1 MVGNS
6 TGSGVLVGIGRGG
19 SGGDGVG
26 TRRAFLLIVSL
37 LDSCGTG
44 D

>member
-6 TGSGVLVGIGRGG
+6 TGSGVLAGIGRGG
-19 SGGDGVG
+19 SGGDGVE
-26 TRRAFLLIVSL
+26 TRRVFLLLVSL